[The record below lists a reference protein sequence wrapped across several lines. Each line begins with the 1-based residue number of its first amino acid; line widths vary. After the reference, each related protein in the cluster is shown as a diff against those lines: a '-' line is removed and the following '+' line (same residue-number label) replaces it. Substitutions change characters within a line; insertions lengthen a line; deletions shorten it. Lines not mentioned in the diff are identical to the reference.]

1 MVEAATDS
9 RKKAKNA
16 VKRAKSGNPASRKK
30 MNFFSLVIR
39 VGRLGRQR
47 LSVPSPSV
55 AGLWIAIAAG
65 SIANFQ
71 KQRSEDAA
79 ADWRSGFDPG
89 AYRGLSGHKEV
100 NERRPWRRLPTAQ

>member
-1 MVEAATDS
+1 
-9 RKKAKNA
+9 
-16 VKRAKSGNPASRKK
+16 

-65 SIANFQ
+65 STANFQ
-71 KQRSEDAA
+71 EQRSEDAA
-79 ADWRSGFDPG
+79 ADWRSGFDLG
-89 AYRGLSGHKEV
+89 AYQGLSGHKEV
-100 NERRPWRRLPTAQ
+100 NERRQWRRSPTAQ